1 MGHDWRAYDGCLEP
15 KTNRNWMTEV
25 RTQGQNECVA
35 YGTLAALES
44 MLKIHYYNDAGREDF
59 NLFDAKIDNTD
70 KNLLQE
76 MGTDVSVSNACTIL
90 QRDGI
95 IIPDRSTAYKIAGSS
110 YINSEGMNSVETI
123 IAKAKVYLETNG
135 PIIAKYNDDVI
146 GSHCLAI
153 VGYTDAGN
161 WICKD
166 SWPLNNGVPY
176 HNSSSTWNTDG
187 TCKIH
192 DANGGYR
199 EINADDMIRKR
210 SGNLYAILLQR
221 LAISIKHNSTPP
233 TSITNWWKAL
243 LEIRKKIGVNNYV
256 PLAELDPTHV
266 SRFHED
272 NPDYELE
279 YCYPRKKWYWGLRLS
294 PPEGRS
300 LNLDNLKA
308 DVGPGDYHMYV
319 HACSNTNE
327 NWDGP
332 ATVGDSDTS
341 VEILLNKVG
350 QCAQEILY
358 PFALDAMK
366 RLEDEKSD
374 LKVALRLLLRTAEIS
389 KEEFIADLE
398 ERLVDLDKAHGC
410 GIDGALEI
418 RRATEEIRKLVRS
431 MED

>member
-1 MGHDWRAYDGCLEP
+1 
-15 KTNRNWMTEV
+15 MTGL
-25 RTQGQNECVA
+25 RTQRADECVA

-44 MLKIHYYNDAGREDF
+44 MLKIHYYNDAAKEFDLSED
-59 NLFDAKIDNTD
+59 D
-70 KNLLQE
+70 LLAA
-76 MGTDVSVSNACTIL
+76 MGDIRSVENACNIL
-90 QRDGI
+90 KNNGI
-95 IIPDRSTAYKIAGSS
+95 TIPDRSAAYKIAGSS

-199 EINADDMIRKR
+199 EINADYMIGNL
-210 SGNLYAILLQR
+210 SGELYAILIQELR
-221 LAISIKHNSTPP
+221 FPIKNNDSGH
-233 TSITNWWKAL
+233 TSINNWTGGL
-243 LEIRKKIGVNNYV
+243 LRIRKKFGDTYTN
-256 PLAELDPTHV
+256 LELRDPTSRARFVAKNPGCNV
-266 SRFHED
+266 SIPD
-272 NPDYELE
+272 PNPDNMSFFI
-279 YCYPRKKWYWGLRLS
+279 S
-294 PPEGRS
+294 PPT
-300 LNLDNLKA
+300 NLDNLVVDA
-308 DVGPGDYHMYV
+308 APGEYDIDVHICVNGSNYYA
-319 HACSNTNE
+319 HA
-327 NWDGP
+327 GG
-332 ATVGDSDTS
+332 TVGDSS
-341 VEILLNKVG
+341 LEVEILLNTIQ
-350 QCAQEILY
+350 QCAREILY
-358 PFALDAMK
+358 PFALDAM
-366 RLEDEKSD
+366 EKNPSD
-374 LKVALRLLLRTAEIS
+374 DAKTDINVALRLLLRTAEIS

-398 ERLVDLDKAHGC
+398 RRLVDLDKAHGC